1 MTIAPS
7 TSISLRRTAGA
18 DDHLAAFLRDLVAAE
33 TAGDTLRVTLQHA
46 LAASRAQA
54 GVALA
59 SNGAVVALP
68 DGSDDTGLAALGR
81 RVWQAGGDAALPDG
95 VRCWRLGAGERP
107 GLLLLR
113 RPAAGATSALDAM
126 AAAAGRLLRDQEQLR
141 QAGARLAELGL
152 LNEVATAMSATLE
165 LPALLESIIQRTRT
179 ALRSEA
185 CTLMLLDE
193 ATGELVFEIP
203 VGAAGGVLRRL
214 RVPVAQ
220 GVCGWVVRHGSPAIV
235 NETRSDP
242 RFDAHVDE
250 SSGFVTRNLM
260 AVPLLARGRVTG
272 VVEVLNTLDGQDYA
286 AGDLALLT
294 TLAGQAAVALDNA
307 QLYSS
312 LQTEHER
319 LLAAEE
325 QVRKELARD
334 LHDGPAQRLA
344 AICMQVEVLR
354 KLIAVDPD
362 RLPAEL
368 DSLDALAR
376 KANREVRT
384 LQFQLRPV
392 MLETRGLRAAVEYY
406 VNQLRETE
414 PITLVVR
421 ASGCR
426 DRLPA
431 AIEQAAFGVV
441 QEALGNIRKHAGAR
455 QATVRLTERRGH
467 WVIAISDDGKGFDV
481 AATLGSY
488 ETRGS
493 LGLLN
498 MRERGQAMGGSLEI
512 RSAPGQG
519 TTVTLVIPSA
529 GAPPAE

>member
-1 MTIAPS
+1 
-7 TSISLRRTAGA
+7 
-18 DDHLAAFLRDLVAAE
+18 
-33 TAGDTLRVTLQHA
+33 
-46 LAASRAQA
+46 
-54 GVALA
+54 
-59 SNGAVVALP
+59 
-68 DGSDDTGLAALGR
+68 
-81 RVWQAGGDAALPDG
+81 
-95 VRCWRLGAGERP
+95 
-107 GLLLLR
+107 
-113 RPAAGATSALDAM
+113 
-126 AAAAGRLLRDQEQLR
+126 
-141 QAGARLAELGL
+141 
-152 LNEVATAMSATLE
+152 
-165 LPALLESIIQRTRT
+165 
-179 ALRSEA
+179 
-185 CTLMLLDE
+185 
-193 ATGELVFEIP
+193 
-203 VGAAGGVLRRL
+203 
-214 RVPVAQ
+214 VPVAQ

-354 KLIAVDPD
+354 KLITVDPD

-392 MLETRGLRAAVEYY
+392 MLETRGLRAAIEYY